1 MRSNELK
8 TFQDKISELNRHYSH
23 FLFISEQFVI
33 DNQLLV
39 SSTPDSYTCEIFTNN
54 KFADQFN
61 SKLKTLIGE
70 TEQTTSFILR
80 SLFLLSY
87 FQFEIYLRDI
97 YNFTRVY
104 ITELPE
110 LTRKSLLD
118 QVEVNLQLKKL
129 NGLSLLEFDT
139 IDYIRL
145 RRNAFVHRDEE
156 KAFQGTIADFIKENG
171 KKINKYWESSDLK
184 IQSLDFTKKDIES
197 IESLEV
203 IDILNIIRRLSEKID
218 KFVIAKVGLD
228 NLNQYLIEKFENEYQ
243 PVESWEDKQ
252 KLIRKFKH
260 FARVIFGATMTDEE
274 VIALLEK

>member
-1 MRSNELK
+1 MRSNEPR

-39 SSTPDSYTCEIFTNN
+39 SSTPDSYTCEIFTEN

-70 TEQTTSFILR
+70 TEQTTGFILR

-97 YNFTRVY
+97 YNFARAY

-110 LTRKSLLD
+110 LRGRSTLNE
-118 QVEVNLQLKKL
+118 VEENLQLKKL
-129 NGLSLLEFDT
+129 NGLSLLEFNT

-156 KAFQGTIADFIKENG
+156 KAFQGTMAYFIKENG
-171 KKINKYWESSDLK
+171 KKLNKYWESSDLK